1 MADEQLAIAA
11 EPAAEPTIVTEQQPE
26 TEAEVPE
33 TILDPGEVAEEETAE
48 GEETA
53 AEEPEFIT
61 LERNGKTYQIPK
73 ELEGELLM
81 QSDYTKKTQSV
92 AEQAKALEARQAEIA
107 QQAEATEAEL
117 QDRALLLQAKAELE
131 QYKKVDW
138 DTFEA
143 QDPLG
148 AQQHWRKFQMLE
160 KAAQETEA
168 ALTAK
173 QAERAQKAERD
184 LATRVEETVKFAS
197 EKIPGWTPAVTEKL
211 VKFAME
217 QGVPEATIKANWS
230 PVFYKLL
237 HQAEIGAQAMKRQA
251 TAKPAPAP
259 LAPLAT
265 VSGKSTPAAAKSLSE
280 VAASGDMEAYAKLRA
295 AGRVR

>member
-11 EPAAEPTIVTEQQPE
+11 EPAPQPTIVPEQEHE
-26 TEAEVPE
+26 TEAETPE
-33 TILDPGEVAEEETAE
+33 TILDPSEEAAAE
-48 GEETA
+48 GEETEA
-53 AEEPEFIT
+53 AEPEFIEV
-61 LERNGKTYQIPK
+61 ERNGKTYRIPK
-73 ELEGELLM
+73 DLEGELLM

-117 QDRALLLQAKAELE
+117 QDRALLLQAKFELD
-131 QYKKVDW
+131 QYRKVDW
-138 DTFEA
+138 DALEA

-173 QAERAQKAERD
+173 QAERTQKAERD
-184 LATRVEETVKFAS
+184 LATRVEETVKFAAK
-197 EKIPGWTPAVTEKL
+197 EIPGWTPAVTEKL

-217 QGVPEATIKANWS
+217 QGVPEAAIKANWS

-265 VSGKSTPAAAKSLSE
+265 VTGKSTPAASKSIADLANSD
-280 VAASGDMEAYAKLRA
+280 DMDAYAAARK